1 MDRIAVVTVI
11 VEELASAPAVNDA
24 LHEHASLAIGRM
36 GIPYR
41 EKGLSIICVVV
52 SGPQERISAL
62 SGRLGRIPGVSV
74 TVAYA
79 KEKNS

>member
-11 VEELASAPAVNDA
+11 VEELEAATAVNEA
-24 LHEHASLAIGRM
+24 LHESASLVVGRM

-62 SGRLGRIPGVSV
+62 SGRLGHIPGVSV

-79 KEKNS
+79 KEKHP

>member
-11 VEELASAPAVNDA
+11 VEELDSAPAVNEA
-24 LHEHASLAIGRM
+24 LHEHASLIVGRM

-62 SGRLGRIPGVSV
+62 SGRLGRIPGVAV
-74 TVAYA
+74 TVAHA
-79 KEKNS
+79 KEKNH